1 MYNSKSDIYLNLIK
15 HSISKPSIPAVTQKD
30 SLILYFIKY
39 QKISSMLI
47 ITLIGKTLIQ
57 GENKISRNQQWGGKV
72 SDKYKMVG
80 GKGLT
85 KKRKNTWFFY
95 CLEHKADADMEL
107 LAKLQLIESLICLF
121 PSLIFV
127 PFQ

>member
-15 HSISKPSIPAVTQKD
+15 HSISKPPIPAVTQKD

-80 GKGLT
+80 GRGLD
-85 KKRKNTWFFY
+85 K
-95 CLEHKADADMEL
+95 
-107 LAKLQLIESLICLF
+107 
-121 PSLIFV
+121 
-127 PFQ
+127 